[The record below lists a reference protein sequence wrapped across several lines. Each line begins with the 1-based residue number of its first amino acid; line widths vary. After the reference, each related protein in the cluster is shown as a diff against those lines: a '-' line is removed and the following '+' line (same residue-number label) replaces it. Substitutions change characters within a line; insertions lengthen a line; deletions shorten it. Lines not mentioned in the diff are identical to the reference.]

1 MSSKGSHI
9 WLAIRSL
16 SRTHR
21 RAAHQSNQ
29 YGGPAGAA
37 MSSMSATSKG
47 ASMSAPQHLLTPD
60 TADDEPALQGGSEMS
75 GSAAQLQ
82 LVQPVATQEHHSGR
96 QELGTV
102 HNPQQQHVQQYP
114 DQQQGVN
121 LPVSSPPPA
130 PASTPAKG
138 DLVHVVVRAES
149 TTSVGQEQYSGR
161 ANAST
166 GPAAPIWYQA
176 GILIQRNIRNWL
188 R

>member
-1 MSSKGSHI
+1 VTPSKGSHI

-21 RAAHQSNQ
+21 RAAHQVNQ

-37 MSSMSATSKG
+37 TSSMSATSKG
-47 ASMSAPQHLLTPD
+47 ASRSAPQHLLTPD

-82 LVQPVATQEHHSGR
+82 LVQPVTTQEHLSVR

-102 HNPQQQHVQQYP
+102 HDTQQRHVRHHH
-114 DQQQGVN
+114 DQQQGVS
-121 LPVSSPPPA
+121 LPPPA
-130 PASTPAKG
+130 PANTPAKG

-166 GPAAPIWYQA
+166 GLAAPIWYQA